1 MAYDRSVNHEG
12 FRCIGPT
19 ITPERIFQL
28 REHVEDNES
37 LREMQSILSAISGK
51 TRLKILYLLHR
62 EPELCV
68 CDLADVLDE
77 STSSV
82 SHQLRVLRQHD
93 LVTTRRD
100 GTTIF
105 YALNR
110 PVVGRYLD
118 LDGKTVAA

>member
-1 MAYDRSVNHEG
+1 MSYERSVNHEG

-19 ITPERIFQL
+19 ITPERIRDLRDQIEGNEPL
-28 REHVEDNES
+28 RE
-37 LREMQSILSAISGK
+37 LQSVLSALSGK

-77 STSSV
+77 STSTV
-82 SHQLRVLRQHD
+82 SHQLRVLRNHN

-105 YALNR
+105 YALHR

-118 LDGKTVAA
+118 LENEAMVA

>member
-1 MAYDRSVNHEG
+1 MTYEQSVDHDG

-19 ITPERIFQL
+19 ITPDRILHL
-28 REHVEDNES
+28 RDQVQANKS
-37 LREMQSILSAISGK
+37 LGELQSILSALSGK
-51 TRLKILYLLHR
+51 TRFNILYLLHR

-68 CDLADVLDE
+68 CDLADILDK
-77 STSSV
+77 STSTV
-82 SHQLRVLRQHD
+82 SHQLRVLRNSN

-118 LDGKTVAA
+118 LEREAAVA